1 MKRNARQHGF
11 SLLETLLAVSTLA
24 IGMIFVGG
32 TFLTGI
38 FLATVST
45 ERTIATVAVDEA
57 LAKIRLYGLDPN
69 IPVDE
74 CTPYTELIRIP
85 ESELLYPSTDVN
97 SPRQYSWSA
106 LCRRL
111 TTDSRLVQ
119 VTVFVSRQ
127 TGAGTRYWMCDPN
140 TSELEQVEIPWPV
153 RIEVTQEDDDEE
165 DELTI
170 EDSDGSD
177 DIDEYTFV
185 SDGATL
191 VDNRTGHIYRVLERY
206 ADSPDRI
213 RLDRPWIEGLSTT
226 EDEEGDDEEGA
237 NEVWVIPRPVGGG
250 RSPLVAVYQEIMRF

>member
-1 MKRNARQHGF
+1 MKRNGPQFGF

-69 IPVDE
+69 IPADE
-74 CTPYTELIRIP
+74 CTPYTELVRIP
-85 ESELLYPSTDVN
+85 EGELRYPSTDAN
-97 SPRQYSWSA
+97 SVQQYSWTA

-111 TTDSRLVQ
+111 GTDSRLVQ

-127 TGAGTRYWMCDPN
+127 TGTNSRYWARDPN
-140 TSELEQVEIPWPV
+140 TGELEQVELPQAV
-153 RIEVTQEDDDEE
+153 LLEVSQERGDGE

-170 EDSDGSD
+170 QDSDDSD

-185 SDGATL
+185 NDGATL
-191 VDNRTGHIYRVLERY
+191 VDNQTGHIYRVLERY
-206 ADSPDRI
+206 ADPLDRV
-213 RLDRPWIEGLSTT
+213 RLDRPWIEGTSTA
-226 EDEEGDDEEGA
+226 EDGDTK
-237 NEVWVIPRPVGGG
+237 VWVIPKPVAGG
-250 RSPLVAVYQEIMRF
+250 RSPLVAVYQEIVRF

>member
-74 CTPYTELIRIP
+74 CTPYTELVDIP
-85 ESELLYPSTDVN
+85 ESELFYPSVDAN
-97 SPRQYSWSA
+97 SVRQYSWSA

-111 TTDSRLVQ
+111 EDDGRLVQ
-119 VTVFVSRQ
+119 ITVFVSRQ
-127 TGAGTRYWMCDPN
+127 TGTSTRYWTRDPN
-140 TSELEQVEIPWPV
+140 TSELEQVEIPLAI
-153 RIEVTQEDDDEE
+153 RLDVTQEDDDEQ

-170 EDSDGSD
+170 EDSEDSD

-185 SDGATL
+185 NDGATL
-191 VDNRTGHIYRVLERY
+191 VDNQTGHIYRVLERY
-206 ADSPDRI
+206 ADPPNRI
-213 RLDRPWIEGLSTT
+213 KLDRPWLEGLATT
-226 EDEEGDDEEGA
+226 EEEGA
-237 NEVWVIPRPVGGG
+237 EGAGTNEVWVIPKPVAGG